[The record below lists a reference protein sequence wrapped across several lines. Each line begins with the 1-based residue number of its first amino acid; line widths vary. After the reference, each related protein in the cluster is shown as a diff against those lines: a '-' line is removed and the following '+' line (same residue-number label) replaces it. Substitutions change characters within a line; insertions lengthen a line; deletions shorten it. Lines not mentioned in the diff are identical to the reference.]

1 MLRENIIDARFAGRE
16 VTIKVLGREEPIK
29 GVIDEVARYEIGLRS
44 EGKAVVV
51 YRHSILSVEVEAT
64 DLHGY
69 SNERLQDTVINSDL
83 TGTEIEF
90 FLIDG
95 SSIKGKLMKVS
106 KYEIGIRIDNEGFVI
121 PKSAIAYAVVEPSD

>member
-1 MLRENIIDARFAGRE
+1 MLRENIIDARFTGRE